1 MDTSYIKEKY
11 PKTWSYLL
19 SHSEKFD
26 ARASTIYKRNPQ
38 FSIFGVGDYSFKTWK
53 IAICG
58 LYKNLSFRFIEPIE
72 GKPVQ
77 FDDTVYFISFNSRE
91 KAKRA
96 YSYLTSDNVKK
107 ILSALIFWEDKR
119 PVKASILNLLKWE

>member
-19 SHSEKFD
+19 YHSKKLD
-26 ARASTIYKRNPQ
+26 SRGSTIYKKNPR

-58 LYKNLSFRFIEPIE
+58 FYKNLSFRFIAPIE
-72 GKPVQ
+72 GKSVQ
-77 FDDTVYFISFNSRE
+77 FDDTVYFISFNTREEVE
-91 KAKRA
+91 KAYYHLK
-96 YSYLTSDNVKK
+96 SDAVRK
-107 ILSALIFWEDKR
+107 ILNSLIFWDDKR
-119 PVKASILNLLKWE
+119 PVKASILNLLKL